1 MKPRVILVPA
11 AAALTVA
18 AMILLA
24 PAPDSA
30 TAVPARADA
39 DKKGKAK
46 KTDPKKDGD
55 KKKPTTRARPP
66 KGQLTPEQEKELL
79 AFVRKSRP
87 DYYPVLLGLKKK
99 NPAEY
104 WKAVRPVWRF
114 YQGYKRM
121 SPEMRKAVDAE
132 QKAKIEIGKLV
143 GRYRNAREAD
153 RKKLAD
159 QLRKQLIIQFDA
171 QLRIRR
177 LRLEEMMARL
187 KAQIAGLGQQ
197 KKKRDKTVG
206 DRLARWIR
214 EATKPDK
221 KTPKRR

>member
-11 AAALTVA
+11 AAALAVA
-18 AMILLA
+18 AAVLLA
-24 PAPDSA
+24 PAPDAA

-39 DKKGKAK
+39 GKKGKAK
-46 KTDPKKDGD
+46 KVDPKKRGD
-55 KKKPTTRARPP
+55 KKKPAARPP

-79 AFVRKSRP
+79 AFVKKSRP
-87 DYYPVLLGLKKK
+87 DYHPVLVGLKKK

-143 GRYRNAREAD
+143 GRYRNARNDSD

-171 QLRIRR
+171 ELRIRR

-187 KAQIAGLGQQ
+187 KAQIAGLDGQ

-214 EATKPDK
+214 EATKPAR
-221 KTPKRR
+221 KTPKQR

>member
-11 AAALTVA
+11 AAALALA
-18 AMILLA
+18 AAVLLA

-46 KTDPKKDGD
+46 KTDPKKRAD
-55 KKKPTTRARPP
+55 KKKPAARPP
-66 KGQLTPEQEKELL
+66 KGQLRPEQEKELL
-79 AFVRKSRP
+79 AFVKKSRP
-87 DYYPVLLGLKKK
+87 DYYPVLVGLKKK
-99 NPAEY
+99 SAEEY
-104 WKAVRPVWRF
+104 WKAVRPVWGF
-114 YQGYKRM
+114 YQRYKKM

-143 GRYRNAREAD
+143 GRYRNARNEAD

-159 QLRKQLIIQFDA
+159 QLRKQLVVQFDA
-171 QLRIRR
+171 ELCIRR

-187 KAQIAGLGQQ
+187 KAQIAGLDGQ
-197 KKKRDKTVG
+197 KKKRDKTVD
-206 DRLARWIR
+206 DRLARWIK
-214 EATKPDK
+214 EATKPAK
-221 KTPKRR
+221 KTPKKR